1 MSDVISAALHYYTG
15 PDFAAWRTMST
26 SSLSTFAFALCA
38 ACVHIG
44 TVFAQDMSASPL
56 VGAFSSAKPGSA
68 LPRGWETLKFGSLKN
83 MTEYDFVDD
92 GGTIVLH
99 AKADNAASGLFFPV
113 KFDIKAA
120 PRIQFRWKVSK
131 LIEGADNSVASKED
145 SPARVSLSFD
155 GDKSKLTLKE
165 KSSSFLAKSA
175 TGRDLPYAQLVYVWA
190 NTAPVGTV
198 IANPHT
204 KRVEM
209 VVAVSGGAEVGKWVT
224 ITRNVVEDF
233 RKAFGEDPGP
243 LIDVGILTDTD
254 NTGGSVEAW
263 YGDIRFLPA
272 Q

>member
-1 MSDVISAALHYYTG
+1 MRIH
-15 PDFAAWRTMST
+15 R
-26 SSLSTFAFALCA
+26 LSTLAGTLLGAITACA
-38 ACVHIG
+38 
-44 TVFAQDMSASPL
+44 L
-56 VGAFSSAKPGSA
+56 VGTSHAQEMSGSALVAPFSSAKPGTA

-83 MTEYDFVDD
+83 LTEYKFVED
-92 GGTIVLH
+92 GGTIVLN

-120 PRIQFRWKVSK
+120 PRIEFRWKVSK
-131 LIEGADNSVASKED
+131 LIEGADNSIASKED

-198 IANPHT
+198 IPNPHT

-224 ITRNVVEDF
+224 INRNVVEDF

-254 NTGGSVEAW
+254 NTGASVEAW
-263 YGDIRFLPA
+263 YGDIRFLPDK
-272 Q
+272 